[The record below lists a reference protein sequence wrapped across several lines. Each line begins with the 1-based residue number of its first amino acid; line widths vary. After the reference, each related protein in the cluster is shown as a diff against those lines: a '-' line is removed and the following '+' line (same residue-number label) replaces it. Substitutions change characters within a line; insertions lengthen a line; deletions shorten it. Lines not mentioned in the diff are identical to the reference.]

1 MTRSVLLVLGM
12 LILGSMSVGIL
23 IGIQLSSGTDS
34 PVSNQTTKSP
44 PDNPTPTPISGPN
57 QTPYENTQ
65 TTSPQSPNRQLQDVL
80 LSTINSYRIQHG
92 RSPLDNTGPPT
103 DRLRQIATN
112 HSQDMATVGV
122 ARISLRGST
131 SSDRYSEAGL
141 NKRCSFPS
149 NSGYSTIDPSVG
161 KLELVANPV
170 RAPPYENVEGGYNGD
185 PSTVAESALKTWT
198 SSNQDRR
205 KLLYKNAEQA
215 GIGVVITNR
224 GSVYLTVSLCGA

>member
-1 MTRSVLLVLGM
+1 M

-34 PVSNQTTKSP
+34 PVSNQTTESP

-57 QTPYENTQ
+57 QTPHENMR

-103 DRLRQIATN
+103 DQLRQIATN

-131 SSDRYSEAGL
+131 SSDRYSEARI

-185 PSTVAESALKTWT
+185 PSTVAESALNTWT

-215 GIGVVITNR
+215 GIGVVITDR